1 MDILTGITPLTQKL
15 TAVAANDAAAPNDPF
30 SAVLANSM
38 SEAKIAMA
46 SDTDSDKPVL
56 ETPAESETA
65 ATPDTDSSG
74 QNMLAMLA
82 QINAYQAAS
91 ADKDSPV
98 TPSGQSRPDSRH
110 ANSIIAVT
118 TDADSDKPVLA
129 APAEPETAATPATD
143 ISGQN
148 PLTTHKQ
155 INAYQAAIAD
165 KDSADKDSPVTTGRQ
180 SRSDSRHANPA
191 IAMTVATATSPIG
204 ATTELAKPA
213 PLHRTEPS
221 NQALALDKLTAGHGK
236 TETADTLD
244 TATAASVANAPLLT
258 LTPTHLA
265 AVLMPLMDAPQTTV
279 AQASVNTLFGKSG
292 WAQAVGQQVM
302 VMVKEEVQT
311 LNLTLNPPNLG
322 PLQVVVK
329 IENQVANVQFSSATL
344 EVQQALRNGLPIL
357 QEMFGQ
363 AGVAL
368 GQTDIGYRQPQR
380 DPRNKPE
387 KHSESSIKPEEVL
400 IQSIHNAQ
408 KDPSNRQGLVNLYA

>member
-15 TAVAANDAAAPNDPF
+15 TAAAANDAAAPNDPF

-98 TPSGQSRPDSRH
+98 TPSRQSRPDSRH

-148 PLTTHKQ
+148 PLTTQKQ
-155 INAYQAAIAD
+155 INAYQAA
-165 KDSADKDSPVTTGRQ
+165 SADKDSPVTPSRQ
-180 SRSDSRHANPA
+180 SRPDSRHANPA
-191 IAMTVATATSPIG
+191 IAMTVAAASSPIG

-213 PLHRTEPS
+213 PLQRTEPS
-221 NQALALDKLTAGHGK
+221 DQALALDKLTAGHGK
-236 TETADTLD
+236 TEPADTLD

-292 WAQAVGQQVM
+292 WTQAVGQQVM

-387 KHSESSIKPEEVL
+387 KHSESSTKPEEVL